1 MNVTHQILKAAEE
14 LFFRYGVKSVTMDN
28 IANHL
33 GMSKRTIYEN
43 YPTKDIIVQELLMVH
58 RNKIIY
64 GIETYRQKSK
74 DAIEEIILNMH
85 HLKDLSDIMNARL
98 LLELKKFHPKA
109 WSEHQRF
116 KHTILIHYT
125 SDNLKRGIMQGIY
138 RKDIDIDILSRLS
151 IEQIELTW
159 NPEIF
164 PNTRQDIIRIQ
175 LVILYHFMHGIVN
188 IKGYTLIEK
197 YMKSNS
203 FPALLQR

>member
-14 LFFRYGVKSVTMDN
+14 LFFRYGVKSITMDD
-28 IANHL
+28 IAKHL

-43 YPTKDIIVQELLMVH
+43 YSAKDDIVQELLLVH
-58 RNKIIY
+58 RNKIVY
-64 GIETYRQKSK
+64 DIETYRQKSK

-109 WSEHQRF
+109 WSEYQKF
-116 KHTILIHYT
+116 KRTILIHYT

-151 IEQIELTW
+151 IEQIELNW

-188 IKGYTLIEK
+188 IKGYRLIEK
-197 YMKSNS
+197 YMKSNL